1 MMEPIQQ
8 KRRSTTDIVYETLKY
23 AIIKMDLPPGERLI
37 EQDILEK
44 LQVSRTPLREAIKML
59 EFEGFVTR
67 NMSGGVKVSELSIS
81 ELKDIYEIERV
92 LEAKAIIDVA
102 KKWKKGQL
110 SRMEQIVSEI
120 RSGLEREKRSRDDYI
135 SEQYLYRYNELNVE
149 FHMEIVRL
157 YGNTLFLRTLQNIE
171 GKHLRYAHI
180 SFSKDKDRF
189 LNASEEHVN
198 IFNLI
203 KKREAE
209 KAAELA
215 FNHKIRAE
223 KIITANLKDFLN

>member
-1 MMEPIQQ
+1 MMEPIKQ

-37 EQDILEK
+37 EQDISEK

-67 NMSGGVKVSELSIS
+67 NMSGGVKVSELSIG

-92 LEAKAIIDVA
+92 LEAKAIKDVA
-102 KKWKKGQL
+102 KNWKKGQL
-110 SRMEQIVSEI
+110 SKLEQIVNEVKN
-120 RSGLEREKRSRDDYI
+120 GLDREKRSKNDYI
-135 SEQYLYRYNELNVE
+135 SEQYLYRYNELNVK

-157 YGNTLFLRTLQNIE
+157 YGNMLFLHTLRNVE

-180 SFSKDKDRF
+180 SFSKDKERF
-189 LNASEEHVN
+189 LKASEEHIG
-198 IFNLI
+198 IFDLI
-203 KKREAE
+203 KERKAE
-209 KAAELA
+209 KAAQKA
-215 FNHKIRAE
+215 FSHKERAE
-223 KIITANLKDFLN
+223 KIITANLKDFLK